1 MKNLQTYFQAFA
13 TWAAEAGLKDKEA
26 DFREIEDQIQK
37 GIATWEGIADQHDSF
52 HDLIVDFQEDEP
64 EMVKLFLEFR
74 EAIPAA
80 HRPDTFIF

>member
-37 GIATWEGIADQHDSF
+37 GIATWE
-52 HDLIVDFQEDEP
+52 
-64 EMVKLFLEFR
+64 
-74 EAIPAA
+74 
-80 HRPDTFIF
+80 